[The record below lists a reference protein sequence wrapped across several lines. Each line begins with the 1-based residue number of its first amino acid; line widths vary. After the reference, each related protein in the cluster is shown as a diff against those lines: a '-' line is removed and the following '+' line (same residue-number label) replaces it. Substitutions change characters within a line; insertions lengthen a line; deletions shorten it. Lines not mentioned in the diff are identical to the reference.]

1 MIGLV
6 IVTHGRLAHAL
17 LAAAEH
23 VVGPQ
28 PHVRALS
35 VEPDDDLEE
44 RRADIRAAVQEVDA
58 GRGVVIATDMFGG
71 TPANLA
77 VSQMRQG
84 QVEVLAGANVPM
96 LIRLIETR
104 GEASLAEAVD
114 RALEAGRRYIALARA
129 ILDGEPS

>member
-6 IVTHGRLAHAL
+6 IVTHGRLADAL

-28 PHVRALS
+28 THVRSLC
-35 VEPDDDLEE
+35 VGPDDDLEE
-44 RRADIRAAVQEVDA
+44 RRAEIRAAIEEVDV

-77 VSQMRQG
+77 VSQMQRG
-84 QVEVLAGANVPM
+84 RVEVLAGANVPM
-96 LIRLIETR
+96 LIKLIEAR
-104 GEASLAEAVD
+104 GEASLSEAVES
-114 RALEAGRRYIALARA
+114 ALSAGRRYIALARA
-129 ILDGEPS
+129 ILDGDHA